1 MNFVKLGIKMTN
13 KEIKQTNESNR
24 TDAPFFFFLKKKE
37 SKKSERLTAALR

>member
-24 TDAPFFFFLKKKE
+24 TDAPFFFKKKRNQKRA
-37 SKKSERLTAALR
+37 SD

>member
-24 TDAPFFFFLKKKE
+24 TDAPFFFKKKKE